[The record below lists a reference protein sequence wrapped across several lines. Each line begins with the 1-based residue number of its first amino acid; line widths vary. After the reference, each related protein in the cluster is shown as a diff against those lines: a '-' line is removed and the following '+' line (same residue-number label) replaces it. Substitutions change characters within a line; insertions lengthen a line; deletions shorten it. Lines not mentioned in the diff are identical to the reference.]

1 MYFFNYDS
9 FKLSLTEVS
18 FLEKIIHQNKDEMT
32 IKYLV
37 VSIFSILTFRRWKGV
52 EKRRME
58 LRNVLIQQELENDD
72 KTL

>member
-1 MYFFNYDS
+1 M
-9 FKLSLTEVS
+9 
-18 FLEKIIHQNKDEMT
+18 EKIIHQNKDEIT
-32 IKYLV
+32 FKYFI